1 MSGEYD
7 VLISGC
13 GPVGAGLAIELGQ
26 RGVRV
31 GVVERNLEPPRIP
44 KGQNLTQRTME
55 HMQAWGVEK
64 AMREAKTIPS
74 NVGLGGLTAYGSL
87 LSGYH
92 YDWFKRAAVRPY
104 YSADNERLPQY
115 ETERVLRERLEA
127 LDSVDVFYGWK
138 TEALQDHADGASLT
152 ARKGDATRTLRG
164 QYLVGCDGARSTV
177 RQTAGIGETLDDH
190 DRLMALVVFRSPE
203 FFKLI
208 EGFRDKQF
216 YNVLHPDNDG
226 YWMFFG
232 MVEWKQSFFFHAPVP
247 ADTDRDNFDFKALI
261 RRAVGT
267 DFALDLEYVGFWDL
281 RISVA
286 ETYRKG
292 RVFLAGDA
300 AHSHPP
306 YGGYGINT
314 GFEDARNL
322 GWKLAAVLDG
332 WGGETL
338 LDSYDGE
345 RRVVFQSTARDF
357 IERFIV
363 EDRAFVRSFDPGSD
377 RAAFETAWAERANA
391 GAGIGISTFAP
402 QYEGSDIVD
411 GPAGGETSAIGI
423 HDFTARPGHHLPP
436 LDLADGSTTLDR
448 LSDGFTLLQL
458 GAPQELTKE
467 LQVIAECAGIPLTV
481 VNFAAERVDGDYG
494 HALVL
499 ARPDGYVAW
508 AGETLG
514 DAEHLLALVGGRGA
528 SGP

>member
-26 RGVRV
+26 RGIRV
-31 GVVERNLEPPRIP
+31 GAVERNLEPPRIP

-55 HMQAWGVEK
+55 HMRAWGVED
-64 AMREAKTIPS
+64 AMRAAKTIPG
-74 NVGLGGLTAYGSL
+74 NVGLGGLTAYGTL

-104 YSADNERLPQY
+104 YNADNERLPQY

-127 LDSVDVFYGWK
+127 MEHVDVLYGWASE
-138 TEALQDHADGASLT
+138 TVMDGPDGVTLA
-152 ARKGDATRTLRG
+152 ARSGDETRELRG
-164 QYLVGCDGARSTV
+164 QYLVGCDGSRSRV
-177 RQTAGIGETLDDH
+177 RQAAGIGEVLDDH
-190 DRLMALVVFRSPE
+190 DRLMALVVFRSPA
-203 FFKLI
+203 FFRLI

-247 ADTDRDNFDFKALI
+247 ADTDRDNFDFAALI

-267 DFALDLEYVGFWDL
+267 DFDLELEYVGFWDL

-286 ETYRKG
+286 ETYRQG
-292 RVFLAGDA
+292 RIFLAGDA

-322 GWKLAAVLDG
+322 GWKLAAVLQG
-332 WGGETL
+332 WGGDRL
-338 LDSYDGE
+338 LDSYDDE
-345 RRVVFQSTARDF
+345 RRPVFQSTARDF
-357 IERFIV
+357 IARFIT
-363 EDRAFVRSFDPGSD
+363 EDRAFVCAFDPQRD
-377 RAAFETAWAERANA
+377 RAGFEKAWAERAGA
-391 GAGIGISTFAP
+391 GANIGISTFAP
-402 QYEGSDIVD
+402 QYEGSAIVE
-411 GPAGGETSAIGI
+411 GAAGAETSAIGI

-436 LDLADGSTTLDR
+436 LAMN
-448 LSDGFTLLQL
+448 DGFTTTDHLSDTFTLLDFGGPEGNGNAL
-458 GAPQELTKE
+458 KSA
-467 LQVIAECAGIPLTV
+467 AGRAGVPLTV
-481 VNFAAERVDGDYG
+481 VEFSRTSVDGDYG
-494 HALVL
+494 HRFVL
-499 ARPDGYVAW
+499 LRPDGYVAW
-508 AGETLG
+508 AG
-514 DAEHLLALVGGRGA
+514 DAIGGGEQLLAMV
-528 SGP
+528 SGKDM